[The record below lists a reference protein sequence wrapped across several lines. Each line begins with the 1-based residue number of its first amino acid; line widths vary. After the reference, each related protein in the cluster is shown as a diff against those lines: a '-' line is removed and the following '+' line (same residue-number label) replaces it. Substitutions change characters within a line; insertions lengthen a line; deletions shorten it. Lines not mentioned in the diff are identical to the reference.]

1 MFFIY
6 FCENLIFTNPCMIL
20 LIAKKEVKELLR
32 NNRFRLVSIV
42 LLVLLIFSMFISWN
56 TYKKVQNE
64 HQIAKELARDQWENQ
79 GQKNAHSAG
88 HYGTFAFKPIPTLSL
103 IDNGLNKYLGVSVFL
118 EAHRQNSASYKQISD
133 QNDLARFADLSPAY
147 VFIFL
152 MPLLIIL
159 LGFNSFTS
167 EKESGT
173 LQLILSQGVS
183 KRKLVLGKILGIWF
197 TLMLLLI
204 PVFLLGFC
212 FIFFSDYEN
221 GDLLRYAFILI
232 SLLLYY
238 GIFIHLTIAI
248 SVWAKSSNLSLI
260 ILLSFWMV
268 SALLMPKLTADIS
281 KKAHETPSAVSYQE
295 DIKKALDDGIN
306 GHDPS
311 SEKAIIFKDS
321 LLKKYNVTSIDKL
334 PVNFNKLL
342 IQAGEK
348 HETTVYKNAMT
359 KLNNVYLKQLEVHR
373 LNAFISPT
381 ILIRM
386 LSMQFANT
394 DLQSHYNFTY
404 QAEEYR
410 GALISSLNNGPRG
423 AVDTDFFKKNI
434 KFEYHQITLSQTF
447 KKSSTNLIYLTLW
460 WILSGFLVI
469 LSVLKNKLK

>member
-1 MFFIY
+1 
-6 FCENLIFTNPCMIL
+6 MIL

-32 NNRFRLVSIV
+32 NNRFRLVSITLLI
-42 LLVLLIFSMFISWN
+42 LLVFSMFISWN
-56 TYKKVQNE
+56 TYKKVQQE
-64 HQIAKELARDQWENQ
+64 HQTAKDLAREQWESQ

-118 EAHRQNSASYKQISD
+118 EAHRQNSASYKQITD
-133 QNDLARFADLSPAY
+133 QNDLARFADLSPAF

-173 LQLILSQGVS
+173 LQLILSQGAS
-183 KRKLVLGKILGIWF
+183 KRKLVLGKVIGIWL
-197 TLMLLLI
+197 TLLLLLL

-212 FIFFSDYEN
+212 FIVFSDYEK
-221 GDLLRYAFILI
+221 GDLLRYTFILI

-238 GIFIHLTIAI
+238 GIFIHLSLAT
-248 SVWAKSSNLSLI
+248 SVWAKNSNFSLI
-260 ILLSFWMV
+260 MLLSFWMI

-281 KKAHETPSAVSYQE
+281 KKAHKTPSVISYQE
-295 DIKKALDDGIN
+295 NIQKALADGIN

-311 SEKAIIFKDS
+311 SKKAIIFKDS
-321 LLKKYNVTSIDKL
+321 LLKKHNVSSIDKL
-334 PVNFNKLL
+334 PVNFYTLL
-342 IQAGEK
+342 MQAGEK

-359 KLNNVYLKQLEVHR
+359 QLNNVYLEQLNVHR

-381 ILIRM
+381 ILMRM

-423 AVDTDFFKKNI
+423 TVDTDFFKKNI
-434 KFEYHQITLSQTF
+434 KFEYHPITLSQTL
-447 KKSSTNLIYLTLW
+447 KKSGSNLVYLILW
-460 WILSGFLVI
+460 WILSGFLVV
-469 LSVLKNKLK
+469 LSVFKNKLK